1 MSNFTRTSLHKEAIT
16 FSVWLEPG
24 ADVGIIGIEAGSPR
38 FSSSLHATVEELRA
52 IVGCIN
58 DALDKAGGEK

>member
-1 MSNFTRTSLHKEAIT
+1 MSNFTRTSLHQEAIT

-24 ADVGIIGIEAGSPR
+24 ADIGIISIETGSPR
-38 FSSSLHATVEELRA
+38 FSTSLHATVNELRA

-58 DALDKAGGEK
+58 EALDKAGREQ